1 MARRGSSNF
10 TVHAN
15 MESKGFQRG
24 VRSMG
29 VEVRQFASSGQRD
42 LRTLSGELGLMGGRF
57 GGLTR
62 AATGAFSGMSAGAKT
77 AAIGIAGVTVAVG
90 ALAAA
95 YQTADR
101 ASKQFATI
109 DTLRR
114 RTAVAAG
121 GNFQRNLPGAGAL
134 GQGLATEYGIAEEQ
148 IQPALYDAFATTGG
162 WKEAEDLVRI
172 AARNFWLAG
181 VDLQTTAKTFTDNAK
196 LFNIST
202 EEYADATAFITR
214 ISKLTPE
221 DVGRFAPQ
229 FLGRGQSLGI
239 GLREQLAMFGTATS
253 RFRPEQAST
262 RLGEFFNA
270 LADPNHKLTKAFSD
284 FAGTIPAH
292 MDDLVGEL
300 ADFRESIGDDAFSA
314 LAVGSVGDIAKAL
327 TDSGVF
333 MEMKNKMSSGIEGVF
348 NEMSDFVM
356 RTEELKQKSIDEQFK
371 EIWKNWGEQI
381 APELNEFKQSMMDL
395 ATQVL
400 PTFGIALTTL
410 GGTMEV
416 IAAGARRGADLALD
430 TSAYFSNLWEKGPIS
445 TAWWGGGADFGGQG
459 VATGAQMSLDRIL
472 DQASRYVGENW
483 EDFANRGTGI
493 DYTQVDA
500 GGGRTTTAQ
509 SFTAALGFTA
519 NQVNNGIALAPF
531 NQNAAAL
538 AESNVDLFASLFSQ
552 AGITDPATL
561 RAIAAESP
569 EFAVWNDVA
578 DRMEQ
583 VEKINSELLAE
594 YRRFNEM
601 QSIYLPKIADSTEGT
616 EGNTERL
623 AADKERATYYSP
635 ITTADFL
642 AQGV

>member
-24 VRSMG
+24 MRTMG

-42 LRTLSGELGLMGGRF
+42 LRTLSGELGLMSGRLGGVA
-57 GGLTR
+57 R
-62 AATGAFSGMSAGAKT
+62 AATGAFTGMSAGAKT

-90 ALAAA
+90 ALVTA
-95 YQTADR
+95 YQAADR

-134 GQGLATEYGIAEEQ
+134 GQSLATEFGIGEEQ
-148 IQPALYDAFATTGG
+148 VQPALYDAFATTGG

-181 VDLQTTAKTFTDNAK
+181 VDLQTTAKTFVDNAK
-196 LFNIST
+196 LFDIST
-202 EEYADATAFITR
+202 QEYADATAFITR

-239 GLREQLAMFGTATS
+239 GLQDQLAMFGTATS

-270 LADPNHKLTKAFSD
+270 LADPNHKLTKAFST
-284 FAGTIPAH
+284 FAGKLPSA

-300 ADFRESIGDDAFSA
+300 SAFRASVGDDAFSA

-327 TDSGVF
+327 TEGGVF
-333 MEMKNKMSSGIEGVF
+333 EEMRDKMGEGIDGVF
-348 NEMSDFVM
+348 VEMSDFVM
-356 RTEELKQKSIDEQFK
+356 KTEELRQKSLDEQIK
-371 EIWKNWGEQI
+371 EIWKNFGETI
-381 APELNEFKQSMMDL
+381 APEMNDFKETIMDITKQSLPVLASGLEGLAVVLGGVGDVARWATDL
-395 ATQVL
+395 TYDIGMALQDPLGALLGTIDYDEFGL
-400 PTFGIALTTL
+400 PTENQLWMDRQLRGLQTFYADNYDRFAADEGIGL
-410 GGTMEV
+410 
-416 IAAGARRGADLALD
+416 
-430 TSAYFSNLWEKGPIS
+430 F
-445 TAWWGGGADFGGQG
+445 Q
-459 VATGAQMSLDRIL
+459 
-472 DQASRYVGENW
+472 
-483 EDFANRGTGI
+483 
-493 DYTQVDA
+493 DA
-500 GGGRTTTAQ
+500 GGESRGVRLGTMLAATEAQVTASAAAGNVGVNYEQ
-509 SFTAALGFTA
+509 LARSFPQFLAEGLVAEGVSPEQLRLETEGTQWADEFSMVA
-519 NQVNNGIALAPF
+519 NLMERQLEKEESMNNYLAMITSRVEGWDEIVR
-531 NQNAAAL
+531 NIEGSTGDTAAAL
-538 AESNVDLFASLFSQ
+538 ESGKD
-552 AGITDPATL
+552 
-561 RAIAAESP
+561 
-569 EFAVWNDVA
+569 
-578 DRMEQ
+578 
-583 VEKINSELLAE
+583 
-594 YRRFNEM
+594 
-601 QSIYLPKIADSTEGT
+601 
-616 EGNTERL
+616 
-623 AADKERATYYSP
+623 RATYYSP

>member
-29 VEVRQFASSGQRD
+29 VEVRQFASSSQRD
-42 LRTLSGELGLMGGRF
+42 LRTLSGELGLMGGRW
-57 GGLTR
+57 GGVAR

-95 YQTADR
+95 YQSADR

-121 GNFQRNLPGAGAL
+121 GNFQANLPGAGAL
-134 GQGLATEYGIAEEQ
+134 GQSLATEFGIAEEQ
-148 IQPALYDAFATTGG
+148 VQPALYDAFATTGG

-181 VDLQTTAKTFTDNAK
+181 VDLQTTAKTFVDNAK
-196 LFNIST
+196 LFDIST
-202 EEYADATAFITR
+202 QEYADATAFITR

-239 GLREQLAMFGTATS
+239 GLQDQLAMFGTATS

-270 LADPNHKLTKAFSD
+270 LADPNHKLTKAFST
-284 FAGTIPAH
+284 FAGKLPSA

-300 ADFRESIGDDAFSA
+300 SAFRASVGDDAFSA

-327 TDSGVF
+327 TEGGVF
-333 MEMKNKMSSGIEGVF
+333 EEMRDKMGQGIEGVF
-348 NEMSDFVM
+348 VEMSDFVM
-356 RTEELKQKSIDEQFK
+356 ETEELRQKSLDEQIK
-371 EIWKNWGEQI
+371 EIWKNFGETI
-381 APELNEFKQSMMDL
+381 APEMNDFKQTMADVVSETLPSFAAAIDALAIGMETTGDVARWGTDL
-395 ATQVL
+395 YHD
-400 PTFGIALTTL
+400 
-410 GGTMEV
+410 
-416 IAAGARRGADLALD
+416 IAAFWRSPGDYLWGGKSLGDFGTPTQDERWMDRQLQGLQDYYADNYDRWAEYGTKESTLQNFDRDLEWLNMSEFLSRMEGQVDPRLAFSGANINYRTFARAFPEFMAEGLVAEGVSPEQFRTRTEGWDVTGEFGRVADLMQQL
-430 TSAYFSNLWEKGPIS
+430 
-445 TAWWGGGADFGGQG
+445 
-459 VATGAQMSLDRIL
+459 LDREE
-472 DQASRYVGENW
+472 GM
-483 EDFANRGTGI
+483 AN
-493 DYTQVDA
+493 YLA
-500 GGGRTTTAQ
+500 M
-509 SFTAALGFTA
+509 
-519 NQVNNGIALAPF
+519 IA
-531 NQNAAAL
+531 
-538 AESNVDLFASLFSQ
+538 
-552 AGITDPATL
+552 T
-561 RAIAAESP
+561 R
-569 EFAVWNDVA
+569 
-578 DRMEQ
+578 
-583 VEKINSELLAE
+583 VEGWDEIVRN
-594 YRRFNEM
+594 
-601 QSIYLPKIADSTEGT
+601 I
-616 EGNTERL
+616 EGNTGD
-623 AADKERATYYSP
+623 AASSLEGGKDRATYYSP